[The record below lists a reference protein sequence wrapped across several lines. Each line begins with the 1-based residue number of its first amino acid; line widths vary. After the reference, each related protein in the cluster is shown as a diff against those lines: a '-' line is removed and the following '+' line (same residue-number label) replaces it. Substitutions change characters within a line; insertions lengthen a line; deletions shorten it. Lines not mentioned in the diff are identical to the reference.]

1 MLKIIKLIS
10 INFLVLFCL
19 IIIGFSILEII
30 ISDSE
35 NQVEP
40 KGSLIFDHILGWDS
54 NPPVEEIEKKKS
66 IKKNYVYWRFFYS

>member
-1 MLKIIKLIS
+1 MDDYFKKSKMLKIIKLIS

-35 NQVEP
+35 NQVE
-40 KGSLIFDHILGWDS
+40 
-54 NPPVEEIEKKKS
+54 KKA
-66 IKKNYVYWRFFYS
+66 R